1 METGYTNR
9 AEIGPREIIGPHGH
23 VWQPMGRDPSGAYQF
38 CKSCYARRHMPVAT
52 GVPPLRGDWLNGGDW
67 NQEVAADPVE
77 PQSAGPKPEPDDGDP
92 DDEDPDD
99 DQPEE
104 ESATSP
110 RRRNIRQPRR
120 PRVVR
125 AHTKT

>member
-52 GVPPLRGDWLNGGDW
+52 GVPPLRGDWLNGSDW
-67 NQEVAADPVE
+67 NREADLQLAEAEQP
-77 PQSAGPKPEPDDGDP
+77 GPEPEPDEDE

-99 DQPEE
+99 DQPEQE
-104 ESATSP
+104 ASTGP